1 MVATP
6 TTTVVSTVKA
16 TEWWEPQ
23 VQRGNMEEEEGP
35 EQQFQQP
42 TVAAEF
48 WSKYQCGV
56 QPGWPERLPTASPTT
71 MADDRTEGPAYW
83 SAPAKPTIW
92 K

>member
-1 MVATP
+1 MGATP

-16 TEWWEPQ
+16 TDWWEPQ
-23 VQRGNMEEEEGP
+23 VQRGNMEKEEGP
-35 EQQFQQP
+35 EQKFQQP

-56 QPGWPERLPTASPTT
+56 QPGWPDRLLTANLTT
-71 MADDRTEGPAYW
+71 MSADRIEGIEHWPE
-83 SAPAKPTIW
+83 PAKPTLW